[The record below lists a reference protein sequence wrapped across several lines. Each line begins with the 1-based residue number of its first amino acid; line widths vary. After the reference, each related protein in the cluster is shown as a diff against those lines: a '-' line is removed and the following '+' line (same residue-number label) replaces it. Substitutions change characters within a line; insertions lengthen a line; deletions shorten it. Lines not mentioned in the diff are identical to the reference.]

1 MQSHQFLQDYG
12 DKVKQFT
19 EGMFLCGYD
28 EVNKYFE
35 EIVVS
40 MARPYQILQTVTDK
54 IQLNGAYGNKNLF
67 YQMTVPFQTSV
78 VVQVEQYFENVE
90 Q

>member
-1 MQSHQFLQDYG
+1 
-12 DKVKQFT
+12 
-19 EGMFLCGYD
+19 MFLCGYD

-67 YQMTVPFQTSV
+67 Y
-78 VVQVEQYFENVE
+78 
-90 Q
+90 